1 MNRPTINRAI
11 AVVFLTFGLI
21 IHLPKPMAMAQDD
34 QPTLDELL
42 QLLPR
47 QRSTIGRDEKT
58 IDRQDA
64 SDVAA
69 EVLEKLSE
77 DQPADV
83 FGQAVSEMDQVADRI
98 GNESDVGVD
107 TQRLQES
114 ILAKLDQVI
123 AAAKKS
129 GMGSGS
135 GGGESSGDQSQQ
147 QDTGSEFNVGQ
158 GKDAT
163 ESSSQGGA
171 GGGGGGSSQS
181 AASQEQ
187 QGTLE
192 EYRQQWGKLPARL
205 RDDLLQGI
213 NEKFSSVYRELTGQ
227 YYRRLAQEGQE

>member
-1 MNRPTINRAI
+1 MNRLRINHAI
-11 AVVFLTFGLI
+11 VILFLTIGLI
-21 IHLPKPMAMAQDD
+21 IPLAKPMAMAQDD

-47 QRSTIGRDEKT
+47 QRSTI
-58 IDRQDA
+58 DRQDA

-83 FGQAVSEMDQVADRI
+83 LGQAVSEMDQVADRI